1 MKMKGASL
9 HPFGYRSVE
18 LNYTL
23 SFSGFTSVTNPG
35 NGGWY

>member
-9 HPFGYRSVE
+9 LPFGYQSVE

-23 SFSGFTSVTNPG
+23 KFSGFTSVTNPG
-35 NGGWY
+35 NGG